1 VKVMLLTG
9 LQIRAAR
16 VLLKWTI
23 KDLAAA
29 SGVSA
34 PTIQRLEQDEGVA
47 AGRMQTIAEIINAF
61 SKSGIE
67 FIGTPENGA
76 GVRFKP
82 K

>member
-1 VKVMLLTG
+1 MLLTG

-29 SGVSA
+29 SGVST

-47 AGRMQTIAEIINAF
+47 SGRMQTIAEIINAF
-61 SKSGIE
+61 GKAGIE

-76 GVRFKP
+76 GVRFKI
-82 K
+82 KA

>member
-1 VKVMLLTG
+1 MFITG

-34 PTIQRLEQDEGVA
+34 PTIQRLEQDEGLV
-47 AGRMQTIAEIINAF
+47 AGRMQTIADITAAF
-61 SKSGIE
+61 SIAGIE

-82 K
+82 KT

>member
-1 VKVMLLTG
+1 
-9 LQIRAAR
+9 
-16 VLLKWTI
+16 
-23 KDLAAA
+23 
-29 SGVSA
+29 
-34 PTIQRLEQDEGVA
+34 LEQDEGVA